1 MDNLAYDYG
10 LLTNLLITI
19 CMVFEHR
26 DINLQ
31 YLYLDGLSIVCM
43 DD

>member
-26 DINLQ
+26 DINLFISRWFE
-31 YLYLDGLSIVCM
+31 YCLHG
-43 DD
+43 